1 MKLRIGGGEIDQIIR
16 VRKNRPQLGAL
27 LVVQK
32 SANFVSRQ
40 WPSEPLHVVFDEN
53 LHCSAIDRTSAL
65 DCHVHAAGNRHVSA
79 EKEFSCHFER
89 SEAKSRNLLLFSASV
104 RILRKKLEMSR
115 LRST

>member
-1 MKLRIGGGEIDQIIR
+1 LVAARFDQIIR

-40 WPSEPLHVVFDEN
+40 WPGEPLHVVFDEN

-79 EKEFSCHFER
+79 EKEFLCHFER
-89 SEAKSRNLLLFSASV
+89 SEVKSRNLLLFSAPQREYLGKS
-104 RILRKKLEMSR
+104 
-115 LRST
+115 